1 MQLRNDLSVFISISK
16 YLHIE
21 IFILVI
27 ITNTNTSPMGDGR
40 SQGARLASRILADL
54 CCFYLIKRARM

>member
-1 MQLRNDLSVFISISK
+1 MGRNDLSVLISISK

-27 ITNTNTSPMGDGR
+27 ITNTNT
-40 SQGARLASRILADL
+40 RILAGAKAL
-54 CCFYLIKRARM
+54 SSLLEY